1 MKSEAIK
8 EILINAKKL
17 AETRSEDDGFLIIGM
32 EMRIQDLE
40 AENKKLREVL
50 EFYSVNGLAKA
61 KVGQQ
66 LDERL
71 VKEMY
76 LNGEYARKV
85 LKEIDEKLQVR

>member
-17 AETRSEDDGFLIIGM
+17 AETRSEDDSFLIIGM
-32 EMRIQDLE
+32 EMRIQELE
-40 AENKKLREVL
+40 DKNKILKEVL
-50 EFYSVNGLAKA
+50 EFYAVNGLANAKA
-61 KVGQQ
+61 GQQ

-85 LKEIDEKLQVR
+85 LKELK